1 VTTTPNNSKSETA
14 RAIFLPVRIT
24 LLARL
29 FGRFRSKSCLRDR
42 QAILSNIDWVIEML
56 RRVRDDEPE
65 ASARWW
71 DGVKQAALED
81 RDANPSKPP
90 SLKES

>member
-1 VTTTPNNSKSETA
+1 VSTTPKISEGEIA
-14 RAIFLPVRIT
+14 RAILLPMRNT

-29 FGRFRSKSCLRDR
+29 FACFLSKSRLRDR

-56 RRVRDDEPE
+56 RRVREDKPE

-71 DGVKQAALED
+71 DGVKQVVLED
-81 RDANPSKPP
+81 RDTNPSKSPP
-90 SLKES
+90 PKES